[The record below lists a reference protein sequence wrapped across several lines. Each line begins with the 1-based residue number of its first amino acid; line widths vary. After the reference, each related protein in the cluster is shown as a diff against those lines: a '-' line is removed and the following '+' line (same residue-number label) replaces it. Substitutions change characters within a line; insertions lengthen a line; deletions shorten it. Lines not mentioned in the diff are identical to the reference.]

1 MPPPDG
7 TTGYG
12 TGISDEQQRAI
23 VLVAQACASL
33 SFLGSAVIVVAN
45 FRFKQL
51 RTYSFQ
57 LVVWLAVCDLAV
69 NLSFFL
75 GSPSYGS
82 GFCYTQGVLQWFFQV
97 ALIQWTLLIA
107 QSLLEVSS
115 KTRTFDSNKRMPWNH
130 LWAWGVSA
138 LLSIA
143 PLATGSFGRTE
154 SLFCG
159 VDSGDSWNIGS
170 LWRAIFLVVVLLS
183 MVVIVW
189 AYVEVL
195 KTLGR
200 AQRNVSRLSLEATT
214 NRHTEASSV
223 KQHREQRQR
232 PKPHGGASLAPI
244 SAMSIPSSAIPGAS
258 LHVSPDHPKKD
269 VSKSTVGKESPTE
282 PENSSSARPRPP
294 TSPNKRLERSNSL
307 WKRMFLRSTEE
318 SAEGE
323 RRANGLSTLPSQQR
337 DHAEHSSNSSGSSW
351 PFTRSNS
358 NVSVKN
364 WLWSTSRDV
373 GFYGDD
379 EPLYESSSEGEEC
392 KSVVWLNGMAAPA
405 NRRLSL
411 GAVAG
416 GPIPTSPERLPVL
429 RETER
434 GSDAGL
440 PGVVSE
446 VMRDAGGA
454 IHDSNNS
461 TRTAMINW
469 EQVLARPRAIAGKK
483 CPSSGNASSESTE
496 AAESHRVNTGSLAKA
511 MMAVPQVPMK
521 SRFANGVVTV
531 RGFVSRMSSMDTDFG
546 DIACGTARTRSRL
559 TETEKEER
567 ASATFSTAVPLGAHG
582 GRSQHVLTTHT
593 PEMDMDRFISRIKW
607 YPVIF
612 VLCWMFTLINGI
624 YTLAVG
630 QANASFFLLL
640 LATLTSR
647 LQGLLNFICYGLN
660 DKLKEAWLQD
670 FLYRRAVA
678 SCCRAL
684 WCCCFRPCYG
694 NDHGNDEADQ
704 ARQPNSVVERP
715 LASKDLNDVA
725 LVADEM
731 EKGTAVEP
739 ASTPPP
745 NPSSPVI
752 CETPAKAVVKKTSMA
767 AFATPRHN
775 LRQGQLALAPAR
787 PARPSR
793 KVSSLVQSRSRRS
806 RAAAAGR
813 RKKSG
818 SSTARRAV
826 AAAGVRRQRDAVMRR
841 ARTSSQGG
849 IAVTGN
855 LRARKT
861 LQQRDRA
868 RARRHELMRQ
878 RPSGSDFGRKRLEK
892 TLASTPTATTV
903 DLARSL
909 ALPISVSMPVNVAPQ
924 ETLAGQGGAGIVE
937 RTPPPSRAR

>member
-1 MPPPDG
+1 
-7 TTGYG
+7 
-12 TGISDEQQRAI
+12 
-23 VLVAQACASL
+23 
-33 SFLGSAVIVVAN
+33 
-45 FRFKQL
+45 L

-75 GSPSYGS
+75 GSPRYGS
-82 GFCYTQGVLQWFFQV
+82 GLCYTQGVLQWFFQV

-115 KTRTFDSNKRMPWNH
+115 KTRAFDSNKRIPWNH

-183 MVVIVW
+183 MIMIVW

-214 NRHTEASSV
+214 NRHTEASYV
-223 KQHREQRQR
+223 KQHREQRQS
-232 PKPHGGASLAPI
+232 PKTYGGASSAPI
-244 SAMSIPSSAIPGAS
+244 SAMPIHSNAIPGAR
-258 LHVSPDHPKKD
+258 LHVSPDQPKKD
-269 VSKSTVGKESPTE
+269 VSESTVVKESPTE
-282 PENSSSARPRPP
+282 PKNNSAARPRPP
-294 TSPNKRLERSNSL
+294 TSPNKRLERSNSF
-307 WKRMFLRSTEE
+307 WKWMFLRSTEE

-323 RRANGLSTLPSQQR
+323 RRANGVSTLSSQQR
-337 DHAEHSSNSSGSSW
+337 DSAEHSSNSSGSSW

-379 EPLYESSSEGEEC
+379 EPLYDSSSEGEEC

-434 GSDAGL
+434 GNDAGL
-440 PGVVSE
+440 PGVVSGE
-446 VMRDAGGA
+446 MRDAGGA

-461 TRTAMINW
+461 TRTAMIKW
-469 EQVLARPRAIAGKK
+469 EQVLARPRAIAGKN

-496 AAESHRVNTGSLAKA
+496 AAESHGVKTGSLAKA
-511 MMAVPQVPMK
+511 AMMVVPQVPMK
-521 SRFANGVVTV
+521 SRFANGVVTA

-546 DIACGTARTRSRL
+546 DVACGTARTRSRL
-559 TETEKEER
+559 TETEKGER
-567 ASATFSTAVPLGAHG
+567 ASATSSTAVPLGAHG
-582 GRSQHVLTTHT
+582 GRSQHVRTTHT

-624 YTLAVG
+624 YTIAVG

-660 DKLKEAWLQD
+660 DKLKQAWLQD

-694 NDHGNDEADQ
+694 NDDSDDEADQ

-715 LASKDLNDVA
+715 PASKGLNDVA

-731 EKGTAVEP
+731 EKGSAVEP
-739 ASTPPP
+739 ASTPTP
-745 NPSSPVI
+745 NPPSPVI

-767 AFATPRHN
+767 AFATPRHD

-806 RAAAAGR
+806 HAAAAGR

-818 SSTARRAV
+818 SSTARHSV

-841 ARTSSQGG
+841 ARTSSHGG

-868 RARRHELMRQ
+868 RARRNEFIRQ
-878 RPSGSDFGRKRLEK
+878 RPSGSGFGRIRLES

-903 DLARSL
+903 DLTRSL
-909 ALPISVSMPVNVAPQ
+909 ALPISVSMPVKVAPQ
-924 ETLAGQGGAGIVE
+924 ESSAGQGGAGIVG
-937 RTPPPSRAR
+937 RTPSPSRPT

>member
-1 MPPPDG
+1 M
-7 TTGYG
+7 
-12 TGISDEQQRAI
+12 
-23 VLVAQACASL
+23 
-33 SFLGSAVIVVAN
+33 
-45 FRFKQL
+45 
-51 RTYSFQ
+51 
-57 LVVWLAVCDLAV
+57 
-69 NLSFFL
+69 
-75 GSPSYGS
+75 
-82 GFCYTQGVLQWFFQV
+82 
-97 ALIQWTLLIA
+97 
-107 QSLLEVSS
+107 SS
-115 KTRTFDSNKRMPWNH
+115 KTRAFDSNKRMPWNH

-138 LLSIA
+138 LLSSA

-154 SLFCG
+154 SFFCG

-200 AQRNVSRLSLEATT
+200 AQRNVFRLSLEATT

-223 KQHREQRQR
+223 KQHREQRQS
-232 PKPHGGASLAPI
+232 PKTHGGASSAPI
-244 SAMSIPSSAIPGAS
+244 SAMPIPSSAMPGAR
-258 LHVSPDHPKKD
+258 LHVSPDQPKKD
-269 VSKSTVGKESPTE
+269 VSKRTVVKESPTE
-282 PENSSSARPRPP
+282 PKNNSAARPRPP
-294 TSPNKRLERSNSL
+294 TSPNKRLERNNSF
-307 WKRMFLRSTEE
+307 WKWMFPISTEE
-318 SAEGE
+318 SADGE
-323 RRANGLSTLPSQQR
+323 RRANGFSTLPSQQR
-337 DHAEHSSNSSGSSW
+337 DYAEHSSSSSGSSW

-379 EPLYESSSEGEEC
+379 DPLYESSSEGEEC
-392 KSVVWLNGMAAPA
+392 KSVVWLNGMAAPV

-434 GSDAGL
+434 GNDAGL

-446 VMRDAGGA
+446 VMRDADGA

-461 TRTAMINW
+461 TRTAMIKW
-469 EQVLARPRAIAGKK
+469 EQVLGRPRAIAGKK

-496 AAESHRVNTGSLAKA
+496 AAESHGVNTGSLAKA
-511 MMAVPQVPMK
+511 AMMAMPQVPMK
-521 SRFANGVVTV
+521 SRFANGVVTA

-546 DIACGTARTRSRL
+546 DTACGTARTRSRL
-559 TETEKEER
+559 TETEKGER
-567 ASATFSTAVPLGAHG
+567 VSATSSTAVPLGAHG

-612 VLCWMFTLINGI
+612 VLCWMFTLVNGI

-660 DKLKEAWLQD
+660 DKLKQAWLQD

-684 WCCCFRPCYG
+684 WCCCFSPCYG
-694 NDHGNDEADQ
+694 NDDGDDEADQ
-704 ARQPNSVVERP
+704 ASQPNSVLDSPR
-715 LASKDLNDVA
+715 ASNGLNDVA

-739 ASTPPP
+739 ASTPTP
-745 NPSSPVI
+745 NPPSPVI
-752 CETPAKAVVKKTSMA
+752 SETPAKAVVKKTSMA
-767 AFATPRHN
+767 AFATPRHD

-793 KVSSLVQSRSRRS
+793 KVSSPVQSRSRRS
-806 RAAAAGR
+806 HAAAAGR

-818 SSTARRAV
+818 RSTARHSV

-855 LRARKT
+855 NLRARKK
-861 LQQRDRA
+861 LQQRDKA
-868 RARRHELMRQ
+868 RARRHEFTRQ
-878 RPSGSDFGRKRLEK
+878 RPSYSGSDRKRHEK
-892 TLASTPTATTV
+892 TLVSTPAATTV

-909 ALPISVSMPVNVAPQ
+909 ALPISVSMPVKVAPQ
-924 ETLAGQGGAGIVE
+924 ENSAGLGSAGIVE
-937 RTPPPSRAR
+937 RTPPPSRPR